1 MEKPFTIRIKELEE
15 KLIEEINSSKMPV
28 YVLKTEIEK
37 IYAELNRIDEEEIK
51 NYNESLLNENNQEN
65 SEERNDE
72 KWVKRLKIFVQKYWQ
87 AFVRMR

>member
-15 KLIEEINSSKMPV
+15 KLIEEINSSKLPV

-72 KWVKRLKIFVQKYWQ
+72 K
-87 AFVRMR
+87 

>member
-37 IYAELNRIDEEEIK
+37 IYAELNRIEEEEIK

-72 KWVKRLKIFVQKYWQ
+72 K
-87 AFVRMR
+87 